1 MEVIMSQ
8 TENEIIEIL
17 SEMKPGIDFQTQVKL
32 IDDKILTSFDI
43 ITLIAELDDRFGISI
58 GPRELLPE
66 NFNSVTAISK
76 LVESLQ

>member
-1 MEVIMSQ
+1 MSQ

-17 SEMKPGIDFQTQVKL
+17 SEMKPGINFKTQVKL

-43 ITLIAELDDRFGISI
+43 ITLIAELDDSFGISI

>member
-43 ITLIAELDDRFGISI
+43 ITLIAELDDSFGISI

>member
-1 MEVIMSQ
+1 MSQ

-17 SEMKPGIDFQTQVKL
+17 SEMKPGIDFQSQVKL

-43 ITLIAELDDRFGISI
+43 ITLIAELDDSFGVTI
-58 GPRELLPE
+58 GPGELLPE
-66 NFNSVTAISK
+66 HFNSVPAIAE

>member
-1 MEVIMSQ
+1 MSQ

-17 SEMKPGIDFQTQVKL
+17 SEMKPGIDFKTQVKL

-43 ITLIAELDDRFGISI
+43 ITLIAELDDSFGISI

>member
-43 ITLIAELDDRFGISI
+43 ITLIAELDDSFGISI
-58 GPRELLPE
+58 GQRELLPE

>member
-1 MEVIMSQ
+1 
-8 TENEIIEIL
+8 
-17 SEMKPGIDFQTQVKL
+17 MKPGIDFKTQVKL

-43 ITLIAELDDRFGISI
+43 ITLIAELDDSFGISI

>member
-1 MEVIMSQ
+1 MSQ

-43 ITLIAELDDRFGISI
+43 ITLIAELDDSFGISI

>member
-17 SEMKPGIDFQTQVKL
+17 SEMKPGIDFKTQVKL

-43 ITLIAELDDRFGISI
+43 ITLIAELDDSFGISI